1 MALIHLSKDIKWQTA
16 LKSKTQ
22 LFVAYK
28 KYISQTKTNIGL
40 KGKDLQTNRP

>member
-28 KYISQTKTNIGL
+28 KHTLLSKTNIGL
-40 KGKDLQTNRP
+40 EQKGGK